1 MGEVSRFL
9 IPCGVKTMTQAPI
22 FKATELFKTHGTA
35 IVDSPIH
42 TEQAGRI
49 KYQGTSWPA
58 QFYPGQFYP
67 GDCPRS
73 VAPGEAVTVVGR
85 SGITLLVVPENYL
98 TPEELARLGR
108 SRTPWYRFLW
118 GWWSQPK
125 KEAI

>member
-1 MGEVSRFL
+1 
-9 IPCGVKTMTQAPI
+9 MTQAPI
-22 FKATELFKTHGTA
+22 LFKTHGTA

-42 TEQAGRI
+42 AEQAGRI

-58 QFYPGQFYP
+58 QFYP

-98 TPEELARLGR
+98 TPEELAHLGR